1 MLPLFTYPLAFWGL
15 LAVPVLV
22 GIYILRNRFRRQ
34 PVSSLMLWLDLRE
47 ARQGG
52 TRVRRPQTPL
62 LFLLELLAILLL
74 VLAAVDPQVRASQG
88 ARPLVVVL
96 DDSFSMLAG
105 GDSSARE
112 KGLEALRAEL
122 RRHTPYS
129 IRFILAGEAPQVLGE
144 PARTAREA
152 LALLDGWRC
161 RAPASCLQESLT
173 LGAELGGDLALLL
186 VITDRAPPPGVVPEK
201 GRLAW
206 WAFGSPRPNRA
217 IVNAARTARDGAD
230 RVLLEVAN
238 LAEDSA
244 TTNLRI
250 ETADGRQLRRTA
262 LELKAGETRRIIL
275 QLQPDTPA
283 VRARLDDDDLAI
295 DNEVT
300 LLPTPVKRVGVAV
313 EVDDKLLRPLLLKA
327 LRATRSAN
335 LAAAR
340 ADLVFT
346 DKASKE
352 AVGNAW
358 LVRLLREKGKVA
370 YTGPFVLDRA
380 HPLTEGLS
388 LRGVIWGAGKGD
400 RVEGAPVI
408 MAGNVP
414 LLTDTEVVPGGA
426 DPGPAGG
433 RHELRWRLRPELST
447 LQDALDW
454 PILIANIVDWRAER
468 SPGLRRSNVRL
479 GERATLVLRSTQES
493 VELVG
498 PGGESHK
505 LPVQAGQVSARGAD
519 VGVYEFVTLEKRY
532 AFSVNALSREE
543 SDLRECESGRW
554 GDWLDETSLR
564 LEYRSVAWLMLLL
577 AVGVLS
583 AHLWLV
589 ARQGRVGP

>member
-15 LAVPVLV
+15 LAVPALV
-22 GIYILRNRFRRQ
+22 AIYLLRNRFRRQ
-34 PVSSLMLWLDLRE
+34 PVSSLMLWLDPRE

-52 TRVRRPQTPL
+52 TRLRRLQTPL
-62 LFLLELLAILLL
+62 LFLLELLAILFL

-96 DDSFSMLAG
+96 DDSYSMLAG
-105 GDSSARE
+105 GDDSARE
-112 KGLEALRAEL
+112 QGLKALRAEL

-129 IRFILAGEAPQVLGE
+129 IRFILAGETPQLLGE
-144 PARTAREA
+144 PVRSSGEA
-152 LALLDGWRC
+152 LAMLEGWRC
-161 RAPASCLQESLT
+161 RAPASCVQESLT
-173 LGAELGGDLALLL
+173 LAAELGGGLALLL
-186 VITDRAPPPGVVPEK
+186 AITDSGPPPGVVPEK

-238 LAEDSA
+238 LAADSA
-244 TTNLRI
+244 SPSLLV
-250 ETADGRQLRRTA
+250 ETADGEPLRRST
-262 LELKAGETRRIIL
+262 LRLKAGETRRVIL
-275 QLQPDTPA
+275 QLKPDTPA

-300 LLPTPVKRVGVAV
+300 LLPTPVKRVGVSV
-313 EVDDKLLRPLLLKA
+313 EVDDRLLRPPLLRA

-340 ADLVFT
+340 PNLVFT
-346 DKASKE
+346 DKAGKE
-352 AVGNAW
+352 PPPDAW
-358 LVRLLREKGKVA
+358 VVRLLAEKKATA

-400 RVEGAPVI
+400 KVEGAPVI

-414 LLTDTEVVPGGA
+414 LLTDTEVVPGGEDA
-426 DPGPAGG
+426 GPTGG
-433 RHELRWRLRPELST
+433 RHELRWRLRPERST
-447 LQDALDW
+447 LQDAPDW
-454 PILIANIVDWRAER
+454 PILIANMVEWRGER
-468 SPGLRRSNVRL
+468 LPGLRRSNVRL
-479 GERATLVLRSTQES
+479 GERVTLVLPAGHDS
-493 VELVG
+493 VQLVG
-498 PGGESHK
+498 PGGASRK
-505 LPVQAGQVSARGAD
+505 LPVQARQVSARAGD
-519 VGVYEFVTLEKRY
+519 VGIYEFVTPGKNYRF
-532 AFSVNALSREE
+532 AVNALSRDE
-543 SDLRECESGRW
+543 SDLRDCESGRW

-564 LEYRSVAWLMLLL
+564 LEYRSVAWLALLL
-577 AVGVLS
+577 LLGVLA
-583 AHLWLV
+583 AHLYLV

>member
-22 GIYILRNRFRRQ
+22 GIYLLRNRFRRQ
-34 PVSSLMLWLDLRE
+34 PVSSLMLWLDPRE
-47 ARQGG
+47 PRQGG
-52 TRVRRPQTPL
+52 TRLRRLQTPL
-62 LFLLELLAILLL
+62 LFLLELLAILFL
-74 VLAAVDPQVRASQG
+74 VLAAADPQVRASQG

-105 GDSSARE
+105 GNDSARE
-112 KGLEALRAEL
+112 QGIRALRAEL

-129 IRFILAGEAPQVLGE
+129 IRFILAGEAPQLLGE
-144 PARTAREA
+144 PVRAAGEA
-152 LALLDGWRC
+152 LDLLDGWRC

-173 LGAELGGDLALLL
+173 LAAELGGELALLL
-186 VITDRAPPPGVVPEK
+186 VVTDRGPPPNVVPEK

-238 LAEDSA
+238 LAADPA
-244 TTNLRI
+244 RTGLLV
-250 ETADGRQLRRTA
+250 ETAGGEVLRRST
-262 LELKAGETRRIIL
+262 LELKPGETRRVIL
-275 QLQPDTPA
+275 QLKPDTPA

-300 LLPTPVKRVGVAV
+300 LLPAPARPVGVAV
-313 EVDDKLLRPLLLKA
+313 EVADKVLRPLLLKA
-327 LRATRSAN
+327 LRAKRGAN

-340 ADLVFT
+340 PALVFT
-346 DKASKE
+346 DAAGKE
-352 AVGNAW
+352 AVGDAW
-358 LVRLLREKGKVA
+358 LVRFVLEKKATA

-400 RVEGAPVI
+400 QVEGAPVI

-414 LLTDTEVVPGGA
+414 LLTDTEVISGGEDA
-426 DPGPAGG
+426 GAAGG
-433 RHELRWRLRPELST
+433 RHELRWRLRPERST
-447 LQDALDW
+447 LPDSPDW
-454 PILIANIVDWRAER
+454 PILIANIVDWRADR
-468 SPGLRRSNVRL
+468 LPGLRRSNVRL
-479 GERATLVLRSTQES
+479 GERVTLVLPPGHDS
-493 VELVG
+493 VRLAE
-498 PGGESHK
+498 PGGGARK
-505 LPVQAGQVSARGAD
+505 LPVQARQVSARAGE
-519 VGVYEFVTLEKRY
+519 VGIYEFATPDKRY
-532 AFSVNALSREE
+532 RFTANALSREE

-564 LEYRSVAWLMLLL
+564 LEYRGVAWLALLVVL
-577 AVGVLS
+577 GVLA
-583 AHLWLV
+583 AHLYLV